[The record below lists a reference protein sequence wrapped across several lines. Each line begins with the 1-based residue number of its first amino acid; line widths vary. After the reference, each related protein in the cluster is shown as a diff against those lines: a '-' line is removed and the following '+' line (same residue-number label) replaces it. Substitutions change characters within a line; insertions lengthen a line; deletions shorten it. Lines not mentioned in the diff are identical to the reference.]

1 MQRLGRR
8 KRKDPH
14 LVRLWKFIVS
24 LSLAIFAEF
33 AIFFSLLA
41 AGQLGLLDVR
51 TIVSVVVPE
60 VGIGVF
66 LYYFLGESRRGRLD
80 ELVNLMDA
88 YAKFLHLKVFTYK
101 WWIFD
106 LYYVEN
112 TITRQAYK
120 ASAFIEKIADEGIIE
135 PIICKNEKEMKRILR
150 ESKTR
155 FNEREPSLSE
165 LSNPNTKLIS

>member
-1 MQRLGRR
+1 M
-8 KRKDPH
+8 
-14 LVRLWKFIVS
+14 
-24 LSLAIFAEF
+24 
-33 AIFFSLLA
+33 
-41 AGQLGLLDVR
+41 
-51 TIVSVVVPE
+51 
-60 VGIGVF
+60 GIGVF